1 MQQEFKNRNASKVAN
16 TGVYEDTIDQQRKE
30 IEDLKQQVKEKTSEI
45 GQLESS
51 SRLKDE
57 LEKSKKIQ
65 DKKIAEL

>member
-1 MQQEFKNRNASKVAN
+1 M
-16 TGVYEDTIDQQRKE
+16 YEETIEQQRKE

-51 SRLKDE
+51 SRLKEE